1 MGGGVVTGGV
11 VVPRVQDRVR
21 VEGLTCLQRVTDVD
35 WPNRRV
41 KVALAPEEMVE
52 GPGREAQQ
60 TCPGDWWADWNTV
73 TVVTPEA
80 VTQKDAAMRH
90 FSSGATRDTATGK
103 PDYSGFN
110 SSLVEQAFGQYMLK
124 HQVQADGQPRAADN
138 WKNGIPKEAYRASL
152 HRHFMDLW
160 LHSEG
165 YGDRA
170 TNQDLVEVLCAL
182 RFNVNGLLLEVVK
195 EGRV

>member
-1 MGGGVVTGGV
+1 
-11 VVPRVQDRVR
+11 
-21 VEGLTCLQRVTDVD
+21 
-35 WPNRRV
+35 
-41 KVALAPEEMVE
+41 
-52 GPGREAQQ
+52 
-60 TCPGDWWADWNTV
+60 
-73 TVVTPEA
+73 
-80 VTQKDAAMRH
+80 
-90 FSSGATRDTATGK
+90 
-103 PDYSGFN
+103 
-110 SSLVEQAFGQYMLK
+110 MLK